1 MNTISNIGEVNL
13 TMLRDFSLHSY
24 NQQWIAQNIPS
35 PINGNRYNHLR
46 EDAPFYCNSSMGV
59 MLNHF
64 KEKEGFKNMIIQFV
78 SQFSQDSNIST
89 KNLSQLADW
98 VVIQTLSSI
107 RQEGSDRLDLQNVGW
122 WMGIASYVACIIS
135 TSYKAQYEKIFIAAW
150 SKYFT
155 NETLF

>member
-59 MLNHF
+59 MLNHY

-78 SQFSQDSNIST
+78 SQFSQDFTITN
-89 KNLSQLADW
+89 KNLSQFADW
-98 VVIQTLSSI
+98 VVIQTLTSI

-135 TSYKAQYEKIFIAAW
+135 MSNKAQYEKIFIAAW

>member
-1 MNTISNIGEVNL
+1 
-13 TMLRDFSLHSY
+13 
-24 NQQWIAQNIPS
+24 
-35 PINGNRYNHLR
+35 
-46 EDAPFYCNSSMGV
+46 MGV
-59 MLNHF
+59 MLNHY

-78 SQFSQDSNIST
+78 SQFSQDSTISN
-89 KNLSQLADW
+89 KNLSQFADW
-98 VVIQTLSSI
+98 VVIQTSSSI

-135 TSYKAQYEKIFIAAW
+135 TSYKAQYEKNFIATW